1 MYYQNGQYI
10 QTQYCYGVSME
21 IVMDIECHEKLER
34 QKNHSF
40 NQAVREQ
47 IT

>member
-1 MYYQNGQYI
+1 MYYPNGQYI

-21 IVMDIECHEKLER
+21 IVTDTDRKLER